1 MSGKGRG
8 EEGRKRE
15 GMINAV
21 LCLDVYIDRYICGVC
36 M

>member
-1 MSGKGRG
+1 MGGKGRE

-21 LCLDVYIDRYICGVC
+21 SCLYVYIDRYICGVC